1 MQQERWFLYFNAR
14 QHVQASVSWLVQK
27 EITGSSVQAISIIDT
42 VHCTMFCT
50 RGARAMIVILAATSE
65 QEPAHEDQTATY
77 EAEEEEGGNKDVEV
91 W

>member
-1 MQQERWFLYFNAR
+1 
-14 QHVQASVSWLVQK
+14 
-27 EITGSSVQAISIIDT
+27 
-42 VHCTMFCT
+42 MFCT